1 MTVHPSPI
9 MGFHVDAERTG
20 LPAFSFE
27 ESLNAIHV
35 EKGMLGAQKGR
46 LANTL
51 MSTRSSVCFLP
62 LPSLSLCMKQFLE
75 VSTQW
80 VGGEVGEGGQVTYR
94 VKHGIGRKDK
104 KWEN

>member
-1 MTVHPSPI
+1 MHPSPI

-46 LANTL
+46 LANNL
-51 MSTRSSVCFLP
+51 NFKFI
-62 LPSLSLCMKQFLE
+62 PSEKKH
-75 VSTQW
+75 V
-80 VGGEVGEGGQVTYR
+80 
-94 VKHGIGRKDK
+94 VKIL
-104 KWEN
+104 